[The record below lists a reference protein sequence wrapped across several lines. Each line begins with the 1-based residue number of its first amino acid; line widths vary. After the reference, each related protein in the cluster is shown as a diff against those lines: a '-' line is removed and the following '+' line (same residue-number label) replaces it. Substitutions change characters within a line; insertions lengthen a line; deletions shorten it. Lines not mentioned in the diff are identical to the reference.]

1 MNSETKSVHI
11 ESLLIQ
17 SVKVRTQMTKEERGG
32 NTNREYNGNNKIY
45 QAGDTNLNYSPVKLK
60 TRSFLRT
67 TWPLTTRIYQ
77 KWCKKWFT
85 SIVTNVKIY
94 LFALNKSPMRLQR
107 CKNSIE
113 KKIQLNVCFSLTG
126 HFVWDE
132 IKTYISNLLQMMC
145 VWNNLHQVRSNSKD
159 VCLE

>member
-60 TRSFLRT
+60 KRSFLRT
-67 TWPLTTRIYQ
+67 T
-77 KWCKKWFT
+77 
-85 SIVTNVKIY
+85 
-94 LFALNKSPMRLQR
+94 
-107 CKNSIE
+107 
-113 KKIQLNVCFSLTG
+113 
-126 HFVWDE
+126 
-132 IKTYISNLLQMMC
+132 
-145 VWNNLHQVRSNSKD
+145 
-159 VCLE
+159 